1 MTDEYTIKPPA
12 WTSHSTYSVL
22 AFSPLYP
29 PLLGDKKESLRDT
42 LRLSAGGIL
51 HLFF

>member
-1 MTDEYTIKPPA
+1 MVKKPLIR
-12 WTSHSTYSVL
+12 YDQ
-22 AFSPLYP
+22 PLNP